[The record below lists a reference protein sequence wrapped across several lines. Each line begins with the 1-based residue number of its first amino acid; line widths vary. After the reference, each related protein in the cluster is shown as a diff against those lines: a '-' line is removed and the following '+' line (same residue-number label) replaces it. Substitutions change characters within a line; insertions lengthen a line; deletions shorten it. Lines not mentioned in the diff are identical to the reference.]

1 MKRNPVIPFVLI
13 MVFGIVLIFIL
24 SFKGL
29 DQSKDIAKGND
40 KGTGSDTAQTS
51 AQKPEDIYTSTC
63 IGCHGDQY
71 QGGVGP
77 ALKGVGKRLSTDE
90 IQKIITQ
97 GKTGAKGTMPPGLV
111 KESDA
116 KAMAEWVSKIQ

>member
-13 MVFGIVLIFIL
+13 MVFGIVLMFVL

-29 DQSKDIAKGND
+29 GDSKEIAKDNGKDGGEKTEVAASN
-40 KGTGSDTAQTS
+40 
-51 AQKPEDIYTSTC
+51 PEDIYKSTC

-77 ALKGVGKRLSTDE
+77 SLKGIGSKLSKDQIKE
-90 IQKIITQ
+90 VIT
-97 GKTGAKGTMPPGLV
+97 KGRGNMPPNMV
-111 KESDA
+111 SAENADK
-116 KAMAEWVSKIQ
+116 MADWVSKIK